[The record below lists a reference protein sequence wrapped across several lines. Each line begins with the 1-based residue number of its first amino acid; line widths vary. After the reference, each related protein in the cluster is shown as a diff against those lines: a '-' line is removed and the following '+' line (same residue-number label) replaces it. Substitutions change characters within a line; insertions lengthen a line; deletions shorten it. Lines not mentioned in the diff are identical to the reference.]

1 MDSVNLM
8 PGPEKRVP
16 RLYEVEKGQK
26 TESYIS
32 AITGNSLLTKK
43 KAPPLCK
50 PDKDLELEDEDDDIV
65 PSTSIEVNP
74 LKTEETKPLNNV
86 LDKDGVEKYR
96 KEPCWVRLRWL
107 LLILLVIVLIAMIIA
122 SILIILF
129 SPSCNPVYKP
139 FWWNNAIIYQI
150 WTPSFQDSDGNG
162 LGDLAGLRIR
172 LGRLRK
178 QGINAVWVNPFL
190 ESDNFTRA
198 IRDYRTIDP
207 KLGTMEDAEKL
218 IAEAHKRD
226 MAFIIT
232 LPIAITSRSH
242 SWFMRSS
249 RASNPI
255 NANFS
260 GFYHWR
266 RGNGSS
272 LDEAMYTE
280 YNNTTIFYM
289 HYANKPNLPV
299 LNWQNDSVREHMFE
313 VFSYWIDKG
322 IDAFYLSDIEY
333 LARTSSGM
341 SSNWNNIQD
350 IIRDIRNYVDTY
362 SKESAVT
369 KNKKIVLFADR
380 KDATEDDKRKLV
392 NSGLNSV
399 VNYELG
405 TISDSSEICGGTD
418 QIGSCT
424 HEILS
429 DILIFHNE
437 SPEIVPFWQFG
448 NSELPRLASRVHSRA
463 QAELLSMIQFLLP
476 GANSFYYGEEIGMR
490 NLINS
495 TKCHAQQGVMQ
506 WDDAQNAGFSTAQ
519 QLKVNLHSDYKNI
532 NYERQL
538 REKYS
543 QLKTFRALAKLR
555 SADATLIRGK
565 TFIGKL
571 VNEHAFTVSR
581 FRYNDTAN
589 DTDDLYIGA
598 FNFGKLATELQF
610 ADIPTLSARNSKYGE
625 VVARS
630 NNNNADDTEAASVR
644 TVDISSGTLLVQ
656 PETGVVIKFK

>member
-50 PDKDLELEDEDDDIV
+50 PDKVIKMFYIDEKFTVIYSFFV
-65 PSTSIEVNP
+65 HF
-74 LKTEETKPLNNV
+74 
-86 LDKDGVEKYR
+86 
-96 KEPCWVRLRWL
+96 RWL

-218 IAEAHKRD
+218 IAEAHKH

-242 SWFMRSS
+242 SWFMRSSS

-299 LNWQNDSVREHMFE
+299 LNWQNDSVREHMF
-313 VFSYWIDKG
+313 VSLFSYWIDKG

-437 SPEIVPFWQFG
+437 SPEIFG

-589 DTDDLYIGA
+589 DTDDVNCLKEFSFKFSAITIY
-598 FNFGKLATELQF
+598 KLHLM
-610 ADIPTLSARNSKYGE
+610 
-625 VVARS
+625 
-630 NNNNADDTEAASVR
+630 
-644 TVDISSGTLLVQ
+644 
-656 PETGVVIKFK
+656 